1 MLACEAP
8 ERVIK
13 PFGPANVGGRIG
25 LAQNLNQVIKELQ
38 SGTTVF
44 DVSFL
49 YKQGYHRRDD
59 FAR

>member
-1 MLACEAP
+1 MG
-8 ERVIK
+8 R
-13 PFGPANVGGRIG
+13 RIG